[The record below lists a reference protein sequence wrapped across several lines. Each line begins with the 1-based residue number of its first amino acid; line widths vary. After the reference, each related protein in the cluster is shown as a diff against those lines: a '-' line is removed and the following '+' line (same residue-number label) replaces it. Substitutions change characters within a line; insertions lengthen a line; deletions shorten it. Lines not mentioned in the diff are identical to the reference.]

1 MLWRLRLNGFRIL
14 VAGVRFMRNGMIK
27 TTIREIKG
35 SLGRYM
41 AILAIVMLGVGL
53 FMGLK
58 ATTPAMI
65 VTENDYLEEQDF
77 FDFRLLSSVGFDREA
92 VQEVAAFTEIAD
104 AEGAISIDA
113 LCAFGEGNE
122 SVYKIH
128 TVPEKIN
135 RVVVTAGR
143 MPEAA
148 DECVLDAAL
157 YGEDMIGSRIT
168 VTDSNEEDTLDM
180 FQERT
185 FTAVGIVRSPYYINF
200 ERGTTS
206 IGDGKIT
213 AFLYVPQEAFACD
226 YLTEIYA
233 ATKLKYKVYT
243 DEYDAYI
250 EGLQGKVEKTVH
262 ELTVDRYERVIAEA
276 QEKIEDAQTELNDK
290 KAEARE
296 ELDDA
301 WQKILDGEQEIADGE
316 QELIDGEQKIV
327 DGEQEIV
334 DGEQELIDGEQE
346 IVDGEREIAEKEPE
360 LLDAEKEVSY
370 HEWEVFAN
378 GQELLIARDKL
389 EQGRRELEEKERLL
403 HEQEAQ
409 VLEQEAELLEQEAQ
423 LQAQLE
429 ALPGQKEE
437 LEQKEAEITSGLAQL
452 EQWYAYALSQATD
465 EESKNALT
473 AEYEQK
479 KAELTAAL
487 VQISSMKAEIEKG
500 ISQLKDGLAQIRA
513 GLALIQAGKGGF
525 EEGKRQITEAREKI
539 AFQEQQLL
547 EAEAELKS
555 AEEQVAQARK
565 ELEEGKAEL
574 AQAKADLEEGRADLE
589 QGRKDLAQ
597 ARRDL
602 ADAKVDLEEGRADLE
617 EGKSE
622 LADARIEYADA
633 EKEFEDEVADAQRKI
648 DDARK
653 ELADIGEPDDYVLT
667 RDTNIGYACYE
678 SDSSIV
684 AAIANVFPVFFFLVA
699 ALICMTTMNRMVEEQ
714 RTQIGVLKALGY
726 GNAAIM
732 SKYLFY
738 AGSAAVVGAI
748 LGCVGGTWLF
758 PRVIW
763 MGYGIMYSMGDIQY
777 YFDVPMALLSLA
789 AALLCSMGTAYF
801 SCRHELQGV
810 PAGLIRPKSPKSGKR
825 IFLEKIPF
833 VWGRMKFLHKVSI
846 RNIVRYK
853 KRFFMMILGISGCTA
868 LLLTGFGVKD
878 SVTNVADM
886 QYDEVQIYDI
896 GITFSERI
904 QDKDREEIA
913 QKSGDMLALSAY
925 HCEESVELEFGGRIK
940 SIYLEVP
947 EDAEE
952 MGIFLNLHTSEGEPL
967 SYPGKGEAVLTEKVA
982 RNMGI
987 RVGDQVV
994 FRDNDRHSFT
1004 VRISGLCENFVY
1016 NYIYINKETYTEQK
1030 GIEPEYKGVYTVVQ
1044 DGVDVHEAAAIL
1056 SDMENVLTVSVTAD
1070 MRQRIATMMES
1081 MDYIVFLIV
1090 ACAGSLAF
1098 IVLYNLTNIN
1108 ITERIREIATIKVLG
1123 FYARETADY
1132 VFRENLV
1139 LTGMGAVVGL
1149 GLGKWLHS
1157 FVMYEINIDM
1167 ISFKTIIALPSYVWS
1182 LLLTFIFAMLVNGV
1196 MYFKL
1201 EKINMAESLKSIE

>member
-1 MLWRLRLNGFRIL
+1 MS
-14 VAGVRFMRNGMIK
+14 NGMIK

-65 VTENDYLEEQDF
+65 VTENDYLAEQDF
-77 FDFRLLSSVGFDREA
+77 FDFRLLSTVGFDEEA
-92 VQEVAAFTEIAD
+92 VSEVAALNEIAD
-104 AEGAISIDA
+104 VEGAISIDA

-122 SVYKIH
+122 SVYKMH
-128 TVPEKIN
+128 TVPDKIN
-135 RVVVTAGR
+135 RVVLTAGR
-143 MPEAA
+143 MPESA

-157 YGEDMIGSRIT
+157 YGEDVIGSRIT
-168 VTDSNEEDTLDM
+168 VTDSNEEDTLEM
-180 FQERT
+180 FRERT

-213 AFLYVPQEAFACD
+213 AFLYVPKEAFDCD

-233 ATKLKYKVYT
+233 TTKLKYKVYT
-243 DEYDAYI
+243 DEYEDYI
-250 EGLQGKVEKTVH
+250 DGLQGKMEDTAH

-276 QEKIEDAQTELNDK
+276 QEKIADAQTELDDK
-290 KAEARE
+290 KAEARI

-301 WQKILDGEQEIADGE
+301 WQKILDGEQDLADGEQEIADAEKKIADGEQEIADGE
-316 QELIDGEQKIV
+316 QELIDGEQ
-327 DGEQEIV
+327 EIA
-334 DGEQELIDGEQE
+334 
-346 IVDGEREIAEKEPE
+346 DGEREIAEKEPE
-360 LLDAEKEVSY
+360 LLDAEEEVSF

-389 EQGRRELEEKERLL
+389 EQGKRELEEKANLL
-403 HEQEAQ
+403 HEQEMQ
-409 VLEQEAELLEQEAQ
+409 VLGKEAELKEQEAQ
-423 LQAQLE
+423 LRAQLE
-429 ALPGQKEE
+429 ALPGQKAA
-437 LEQKEAEITSGLAQL
+437 LEQKEAEITSGLEQL
-452 EQWYAYALSQATD
+452 EQWYAYALSQAPD
-465 EESKNALT
+465 EESKNAVT
-473 AEYEQK
+473 AEYEQQ
-479 KAELTAAL
+479 KASLTAAQAQVL
-487 VQISSMKAEIEKG
+487 AMKAEIEKG
-500 ISQLKDGLAQIRA
+500 ISQLQGGISQIQA
-513 GLALIQAGKGGF
+513 GLVQIQAGKGEF
-525 EEGKRQITEAREKI
+525 EEGRRQIAEAREEI
-539 AFQEQQLL
+539 AFQEKLL
-547 EAEAELKS
+547 MEAEAELMS
-555 AEEQVAQARK
+555 AEEQVAQTRSELEDGKAKLAQAKLDLEEGRAELEQGK
-565 ELEEGKAEL
+565 IDLAQAKRDVADAKVELEEGKAEL
-574 AQAKADLEEGRADLE
+574 
-589 QGRKDLAQ
+589 
-597 ARRDL
+597 
-602 ADAKVDLEEGRADLE
+602 E
-617 EGKSE
+617 EGKTE

-633 EKEFEDEVADAQRKI
+633 EKEFEEEVADAQQKI
-648 DDARK
+648 DDARD
-653 ELADIGEPDDYVLT
+653 ELAKIEEPDDYVLT

-726 GNAAIM
+726 SNAAIM
-732 SKYLFY
+732 GKYLFY
-738 AGSAAVVGAI
+738 AGSAATVGAV
-748 LGCVGGTWLF
+748 LGCAVGTWLF

-777 YFDVPMALLSLA
+777 YFDIPMALLSLA
-789 AALLCSMGTAYF
+789 AALLCSMGAAYF

-810 PAGLIRPKSPKSGKR
+810 PAALIRPKSPKSGKR
-825 IFLEKIPF
+825 IFLERIPLI
-833 VWGRMKFLHKVSI
+833 WGRLKFLHKVSI

-896 GITFSERI
+896 GVTFSERV
-904 QDKDREEIA
+904 QEADREELSQRAGDLLA
-913 QKSGDMLALSAY
+913 QTAY
-925 HCEESVELEFGGRIK
+925 HYEESVELDFGGKIK

-947 EDAEE
+947 EDEAE
-952 MGIFLNLHTSEGEPL
+952 MGDFLNLHTSEGEQL
-967 SYPGKGEAVLTEKVA
+967 SYPGAGEAVLTEKTA
-982 RNMGI
+982 KNMGI
-987 RVGDQVV
+987 KVGDQVV
-994 FRDNDRHSFT
+994 FRDNDRNGFT
-1004 VRISGLCENFVY
+1004 VRISGLCENFVS
-1016 NYIYINKETYTEQK
+1016 NYIYINKETYIEQM
-1030 GIEPEYKGVYTVVQ
+1030 GMEPEYQGAYAVVRE
-1044 DGVDVHEAAAIL
+1044 GVDVHEAAAVL
-1056 SDMENVLTVSVTAD
+1056 SDMENVLAVSVTAD

-1157 FVMYEINIDM
+1157 FVMYKINIDM
-1167 ISFKTIIALPSYVWS
+1167 ISFKTMIAPVSYVWS
-1182 LLLTFIFAMLVNGV
+1182 LLLTFVFAMLVNGV

>member
-1 MLWRLRLNGFRIL
+1 MS
-14 VAGVRFMRNGMIK
+14 NGMIK

-65 VTENDYLEEQDF
+65 VTENDYLAEQDF
-77 FDFRLLSSVGFDREA
+77 FDFRLLSTVGFDEEA
-92 VQEVAAFTEIAD
+92 LSKVAALNEIAD
-104 AEGAISIDA
+104 VEGAISIDA

-122 SVYKIH
+122 SVYKMH
-128 TVPEKIN
+128 TVPDKIN
-135 RVVVTAGR
+135 RVVLTAGR
-143 MPEAA
+143 LPESA

-157 YGEDMIGSRIT
+157 YGEDVIGSRIT
-168 VTDSNEEDTLDM
+168 VTDSNEEDTLEM
-180 FQERT
+180 FRERT

-213 AFLYVPQEAFACD
+213 AFLYVPKEAFDCD

-233 ATKLKYKVYT
+233 TTKLKYKVYT
-243 DEYDAYI
+243 DEYEDYI
-250 EGLQGKVEKTVH
+250 DGLQGKMEDTVH

-276 QEKIEDAQTELNDK
+276 QEKIEDAQTELDDK
-290 KAEARE
+290 KAEARI

-301 WQKILDGEQEIADGE
+301 WQKILDGEQDLADGEQEIADAEKKIADGEQEIADGE
-316 QELIDGEQKIV
+316 QELIDGEQ
-327 DGEQEIV
+327 EIA
-334 DGEQELIDGEQE
+334 
-346 IVDGEREIAEKEPE
+346 DGEREIAEKEPE
-360 LLDAEKEVSY
+360 LLDAEEEVSF

-389 EQGRRELEEKERLL
+389 EQGKRELEEKANLL
-403 HEQEAQ
+403 HEQEMQ
-409 VLEQEAELLEQEAQ
+409 VLGKEAELKEQEAQ
-423 LQAQLE
+423 LRAQLE
-429 ALPGQKEE
+429 ALPGQKEA
-437 LEQKEAEITSGLAQL
+437 LEQKEAEITSGLEQL
-452 EQWYAYALSQATD
+452 EQWYAYALSQAPD
-465 EESKNALT
+465 EESKNAVT
-473 AEYEQK
+473 AEYEQQ
-479 KAELTAAL
+479 KASLTAAQTQVL
-487 VQISSMKAEIEKG
+487 AMKAEIEKG
-500 ISQLKDGLAQIRA
+500 ISQLQGGISQIQA
-513 GLALIQAGKGGF
+513 GLVQIQAGKGEF
-525 EEGKRQITEAREKI
+525 EEGRRQIAEAREEI
-539 AFQEQQLL
+539 AFQEKLL
-547 EAEAELKS
+547 MEAEAELMS
-555 AEEQVAQARK
+555 AEEQVAQARSELEDGK
-565 ELEEGKAEL
+565 AKLAQAKLDLEDGRAELEQGKIDLAQAKRDVADAKVELEEGKVE
-574 AQAKADLEEGRADLE
+574 
-589 QGRKDLAQ
+589 
-597 ARRDL
+597 
-602 ADAKVDLEEGRADLE
+602 LE
-617 EGKSE
+617 EGKVE

-633 EKEFEDEVADAQRKI
+633 EKEFEEEVADAQQKI
-648 DDARK
+648 DDARD
-653 ELADIGEPDDYVLT
+653 ELAKIGEPDDYVLT

-726 GNAAIM
+726 SNAAIM
-732 SKYLFY
+732 GKYLFY
-738 AGSAAVVGAI
+738 AGSAATVGAV
-748 LGCVGGTWLF
+748 LGCAVGTWLF

-777 YFDVPMALLSLA
+777 YFDIPMALLSLA
-789 AALLCSMGTAYF
+789 AALLCSMGAAYF

-810 PAGLIRPKSPKSGKR
+810 PAALIRPKSPKSGKR
-825 IFLEKIPF
+825 IFLERIPLI
-833 VWGRMKFLHKVSI
+833 WGRLKFLHKVSI

-886 QYDEVQIYDI
+886 QYDEVQVYDI
-896 GITFSERI
+896 GVTFSERV
-904 QDKDREEIA
+904 QEADREEMSQKAGDLLA
-913 QKSGDMLALSAY
+913 QTAY
-925 HCEESVELEFGGRIK
+925 HYEESVELDFGGKIK
-940 SIYLEVP
+940 SIYMEVP
-947 EDAEE
+947 EDEAE
-952 MGIFLNLHTSEGEPL
+952 MGDFLNLHTSEGEQL
-967 SYPGKGEAVLTEKVA
+967 SYPGAGEAVLTEKAA

-987 RVGDQVV
+987 KVGDQVV
-994 FRDNDRHSFT
+994 FRDNDRNGFT
-1004 VRISGLCENFVY
+1004 VRISGLCENFVS
-1016 NYIYINKETYTEQK
+1016 NYIYINKETYIEQL
-1030 GIEPEYKGVYTVVQ
+1030 GMEPEYQGAYAVVRE
-1044 DGVDVHEAAAIL
+1044 GVDVHEAAAVL
-1056 SDMENVLTVSVTAD
+1056 SDMENVLAVSVTAD

-1157 FVMYEINIDM
+1157 FVMYKINIDM
-1167 ISFKTIIALPSYVWS
+1167 ISFKTMITPVSYVWS
-1182 LLLTFIFAMLVNGV
+1182 LLLTFVFAMLVNGV

>member
-1 MLWRLRLNGFRIL
+1 MS
-14 VAGVRFMRNGMIK
+14 NGMIK

-65 VTENDYLEEQDF
+65 VTENDYLAEQDF
-77 FDFRLLSSVGFDREA
+77 FDFRLLSTVGFDEEA
-92 VQEVAAFTEIAD
+92 VSEVAALNEIAD
-104 AEGAISIDA
+104 VEGAISIDA

-122 SVYKIH
+122 SVYKMH
-128 TVPEKIN
+128 TVPDKIN
-135 RVVVTAGR
+135 RVVLTAGR
-143 MPEAA
+143 MPESA

-157 YGEDMIGSRIT
+157 YGEDVIGSRIT
-168 VTDSNEEDTLDM
+168 VTDSNEEDTLEM
-180 FQERT
+180 FRERT

-213 AFLYVPQEAFACD
+213 AFLYVPKEAFDCD

-233 ATKLKYKVYT
+233 TTKLKYKVYT
-243 DEYDAYI
+243 DEYEDYI
-250 EGLQGKVEKTVH
+250 DGLQGKMEDTAH

-276 QEKIEDAQTELNDK
+276 QEKIEDAQTELDDK
-290 KAEARE
+290 KAEARI

-301 WQKILDGEQEIADGE
+301 WQKILDGEQDLADGEQEIADAEKKIADGEQEIADGE
-316 QELIDGEQKIV
+316 QELIDGEQ
-327 DGEQEIV
+327 EIA
-334 DGEQELIDGEQE
+334 
-346 IVDGEREIAEKEPE
+346 DGEREIAEKEPE
-360 LLDAEKEVSY
+360 LLDAEEEVSF

-389 EQGRRELEEKERLL
+389 EQGKRELEEKANLL
-403 HEQEAQ
+403 HEQEMQ
-409 VLEQEAELLEQEAQ
+409 VLGKEAELKEQEAQ
-423 LQAQLE
+423 LRAQLE
-429 ALPGQKEE
+429 ALPGQKAA
-437 LEQKEAEITSGLAQL
+437 LEQKEAEITSGLEQL
-452 EQWYAYALSQATD
+452 EQWYAYALSQAPD
-465 EESKNALT
+465 EESKNAVT
-473 AEYEQK
+473 AEYEQQ
-479 KAELTAAL
+479 KASLTAAQTQVL
-487 VQISSMKAEIEKG
+487 AMKAEIEKG
-500 ISQLKDGLAQIRA
+500 ISQLQGGISQIQA
-513 GLALIQAGKGGF
+513 GLVQIQAGKGEF
-525 EEGKRQITEAREKI
+525 EEGRRQIAEAREEI
-539 AFQEQQLL
+539 AFQEKLL
-547 EAEAELKS
+547 MEAEAELMS
-555 AEEQVAQARK
+555 AEEQVAQARSELEDGK
-565 ELEEGKAEL
+565 AKLAQAKLDLEEGRAELEQGKIDLAQAKRDVADVKVELEDGKAELEEGKA
-574 AQAKADLEEGRADLE
+574 
-589 QGRKDLAQ
+589 
-597 ARRDL
+597 
-602 ADAKVDLEEGRADLE
+602 
-617 EGKSE
+617 E

-633 EKEFEDEVADAQRKI
+633 EKEFEEEVADAQQKI
-648 DDARK
+648 DDARD
-653 ELADIGEPDDYVLT
+653 ELAKIEEPDDYVLT

-726 GNAAIM
+726 SNAAIM
-732 SKYLFY
+732 GKYLYY
-738 AGSAAVVGAI
+738 AGSAATVGAV
-748 LGCVGGTWLF
+748 LGCAVGTWLF

-777 YFDVPMALLSLA
+777 YFDIPMALLSLA
-789 AALLCSMGTAYF
+789 AALLCSMGAAYF

-810 PAGLIRPKSPKSGKR
+810 PAALIRPKSPKSGKR
-825 IFLEKIPF
+825 IFLERIPLI
-833 VWGRMKFLHKVSI
+833 WGRLKFLHKVSI

-896 GITFSERI
+896 GVTFSERV
-904 QDKDREEIA
+904 QEADREELSQKAGDLLA
-913 QKSGDMLALSAY
+913 QTAY
-925 HCEESVELEFGGRIK
+925 HYEESVELDFGGKIK

-947 EDAEE
+947 EDEAE
-952 MGIFLNLHTSEGEPL
+952 MGDFLNLHTSEGEQI
-967 SYPGKGEAVLTEKVA
+967 SYPGAGEAVLTEKTA
-982 RNMGI
+982 KNMGI
-987 RVGDQVV
+987 KVGDQVV
-994 FRDNDRHSFT
+994 FRDNDRNGFT
-1004 VRISGLCENFVY
+1004 VRISGLCENFVS
-1016 NYIYINKETYTEQK
+1016 NYIYINKETYIEQM
-1030 GIEPEYKGVYTVVQ
+1030 GMEPDYQGAYAVVRE
-1044 DGVDVHEAAAIL
+1044 GVDVHEAAAVL
-1056 SDMENVLTVSVTAD
+1056 SDMENVLAVSVTAD

-1157 FVMYEINIDM
+1157 FVMYKINIDM
-1167 ISFKTIIALPSYVWS
+1167 ISFKTMIAPVSYVWS
-1182 LLLTFIFAMLVNGV
+1182 LLLTFVFAMLVNGV

>member
-1 MLWRLRLNGFRIL
+1 MS
-14 VAGVRFMRNGMIK
+14 NGMFK

-58 ATTPAMI
+58 TTTPAMI
-65 VTENDYLEEQDF
+65 ITENDYLAEQDF
-77 FDFRLLSSVGFDREA
+77 FDFRLLSTVGFDEEA
-92 VQEVAAFTEIAD
+92 VSEVVSLNEIAD
-104 AEGAISIDA
+104 AEGAVSVDV
-113 LCAFGEGNE
+113 LCSFGEGNE

-148 DECVLDAAL
+148 DECLLDAAL
-157 YGEDMIGSRIT
+157 YGEEALGSQIT
-168 VTDSNEEDTLDM
+168 VTDSNEEDTLEM
-180 FQERT
+180 FRERT

-213 AFLYVPQEAFACD
+213 AFLYVQEEAFDCD

-233 ATKLKYKVYT
+233 TTKLKYKVYT
-243 DEYDAYI
+243 DEYEDYI
-250 EGLQGKVEKTVH
+250 DGLQGKIEDIAH
-262 ELTVDRYERVIAEA
+262 DLTVKRYERVIVEA
-276 QEKIEDAQTELNDK
+276 QDKIEEAQTELDDK
-290 KAEARE
+290 RTEARE

-301 WQKILDGEQEIADGE
+301 WQKTLDGEQELADGEQEILDAEKKIADGEQEIADGE
-316 QELIDGEQKIV
+316 QELIDGEQEIA
-327 DGEQEIV
+327 DGEK
-334 DGEQELIDGEQE
+334 
-346 IVDGEREIAEKEPE
+346 EIAEKEPE
-360 LLDAEKEVSY
+360 LLDAEKEVSL
-370 HEWEVFAN
+370 HEWEIFAN

-389 EQGRRELEEKERLL
+389 EQGKRELEEKSAKL

-409 VLEQEAELLEQEAQ
+409 VLEKEAELKEKEAQ
-423 LQAQLE
+423 LRVQLE

-437 LEQKEAEITSGLAQL
+437 LEKKEAEITSGLEQL
-452 EQWYAYALSQATD
+452 EQWYAYALSQAPD
-465 EESKNALT
+465 EESRNAVT

-487 VQISSMKAEIEKG
+487 AQISSMKAELEQGIE
-500 ISQLKDGLAQIRA
+500 QLQSGLAQIQA
-513 GLALIQAGKGGF
+513 GLAQIQVGKGEF
-525 EEGKRQITEAREKI
+525 EEGKRQITEAMEEI
-539 AFQEQQLL
+539 AFQEQLLL
-547 EAEAELKS
+547 EAEAELMS
-555 AEEQVAQARK
+555 AEEQVKQARN
-565 ELEEGKAEL
+565 ELEDGKAKL
-574 AQAKADLEEGRADLE
+574 AQAKLDLEEGRAELE
-589 QGRKDLAQ
+589 QGRLDLAQ
-597 ARRDL
+597 ARRDV
-602 ADAKVDLEEGRADLE
+602 ADAKVELAEGKEDLE
-617 EGKSE
+617 EGKAE

-633 EKEFEDEVADAQRKI
+633 ENEFEEEVADAQRKI

-653 ELADIGEPDDYVLT
+653 ELAKIGEPDDYVLT

-732 SKYLFY
+732 GKYLFY
-738 AGSAAVVGAI
+738 AGSAAAVGAVF
-748 LGCVGGTWLF
+748 GCVVGTWLF

-777 YFDVPMALLSLA
+777 YFDIPMALLSLT
-789 AALLCSMGTAYF
+789 AALLCSMGAAYF

-810 PAGLIRPKSPKSGKR
+810 PAGLIRPKSPRSGKR
-825 IFLEKIPF
+825 IFLERIPLI
-833 VWGRMKFLHKVSI
+833 WSRLKFLHKVSI
-846 RNIVRYK
+846 RNIIRYK

-868 LLLTGFGVKD
+868 LLLTGFGIKD

-886 QYDEVQIYDI
+886 QYGEVQTYDI
-896 GITFSERI
+896 GITYSDRI
-904 QDKDREEIA
+904 QDSDREEMLQKAGDLLA
-913 QKSGDMLALSAY
+913 QTTY
-925 HCEESVELEFGGRIK
+925 HHEESVELEFGGKVK

-947 EDAEE
+947 EDVEE
-952 MGIFLNLHTSEGEPL
+952 MGTFLNLHTTAGE
-967 SYPGKGEAVLTEKVA
+967 SIAYPGEGEAVLTEKVA
-982 RNMGI
+982 KNLGI

-994 FRDNDRHSFT
+994 FRDNDRNSFT
-1004 VRISGLCENFVY
+1004 VRIAGLCENFVY
-1016 NYIYINKETYTEQK
+1016 NYIYVNKETYTGQM
-1030 GIEPEYKGVYTVVQ
+1030 GVEPEYKSAYTLVQ
-1044 DGVDVHEAAAIL
+1044 DGVDVHEAAAVL
-1056 SDMENVLTVSVTAD
+1056 SDMDNVLAVSVTVD

-1081 MDYIVFLIV
+1081 MDYIVFLII
-1090 ACAGSLAF
+1090 ACAGCLAF

-1139 LTGMGAVVGL
+1139 LTAMGAVVGL
-1149 GLGKWLHS
+1149 ILGKGLHS

-1167 ISFKTIIALPSYVWS
+1167 ISFKTMVAPLSYLWS
-1182 LLLTFIFAMLVNGV
+1182 LLLTFVFAMLVNGV

>member
-1 MLWRLRLNGFRIL
+1 MS
-14 VAGVRFMRNGMIK
+14 NGMIK

-65 VTENDYLEEQDF
+65 VTENDYLAEQDF
-77 FDFRLLSSVGFDREA
+77 FDFRLLSTVGFDEEA
-92 VQEVAAFTEIAD
+92 VSEVAALNEIAD
-104 AEGAISIDA
+104 VEGAISIDA
-113 LCAFGEGNE
+113 LCAFGEGTE
-122 SVYKIH
+122 SFYQMH
-128 TVPEKIN
+128 TVPDKIN
-135 RVVVTAGR
+135 RVVLTAGR
-143 MPEAA
+143 MPESA

-157 YGEDMIGSRIT
+157 YGEDVIGSRIT
-168 VTDSNEEDTLDM
+168 VTDSNEEDTLEM
-180 FQERT
+180 FRERT

-213 AFLYVPQEAFACD
+213 AFLYVPKEAFDCD

-233 ATKLKYKVYT
+233 TTKLKYKVYT
-243 DEYDAYI
+243 DEYEDYI
-250 EGLQGKVEKTVH
+250 DGLQGKMEDTAH

-276 QEKIEDAQTELNDK
+276 QEKIADAQTELDDK
-290 KAEARE
+290 KAEARI

-301 WQKILDGEQEIADGE
+301 WQKILDGEQDLADGEQEIADAEKKIADGEQEIADGE
-316 QELIDGEQKIV
+316 QELIDGEQ
-327 DGEQEIV
+327 EIA
-334 DGEQELIDGEQE
+334 
-346 IVDGEREIAEKEPE
+346 DGEREIAEKEPE
-360 LLDAEKEVSY
+360 LLDAEEEVSF

-389 EQGRRELEEKERLL
+389 EQGKRELEEKANLL
-403 HEQEAQ
+403 HEQEMQ
-409 VLEQEAELLEQEAQ
+409 VLGKEAELKEQEAQ
-423 LQAQLE
+423 LRAQLE
-429 ALPGQKEE
+429 ALPGQKAA
-437 LEQKEAEITSGLAQL
+437 LEQKEAEITSGLEQL
-452 EQWYAYALSQATD
+452 EQWYAYALSQAPD
-465 EESKNALT
+465 EESKNAVT
-473 AEYEQK
+473 AEYEQQ
-479 KAELTAAL
+479 KASLTAAQAQVL
-487 VQISSMKAEIEKG
+487 AMKAEIEKG
-500 ISQLKDGLAQIRA
+500 ISQLQGGISQIQA
-513 GLALIQAGKGGF
+513 GLVQIQAGKGEF
-525 EEGKRQITEAREKI
+525 EEGRRQIAEAREEI
-539 AFQEQQLL
+539 AFQEKLL
-547 EAEAELKS
+547 MEAEAELMS
-555 AEEQVAQARK
+555 AEEQVAQTRSELEDGKAKLAQAKLDLEEGRAELEQGK
-565 ELEEGKAEL
+565 IDLAQAKRDVADAKVELEEGKAEL
-574 AQAKADLEEGRADLE
+574 
-589 QGRKDLAQ
+589 
-597 ARRDL
+597 
-602 ADAKVDLEEGRADLE
+602 E
-617 EGKSE
+617 EGKTE

-633 EKEFEDEVADAQRKI
+633 EKEFEEEVADAQQKI
-648 DDARK
+648 DDARD
-653 ELADIGEPDDYVLT
+653 ELAKIEEPDDYVLT

-726 GNAAIM
+726 SNAAIM
-732 SKYLFY
+732 GKYLFY
-738 AGSAAVVGAI
+738 AGSAATVGAV
-748 LGCVGGTWLF
+748 LGCAVGTWLF

-777 YFDVPMALLSLA
+777 YFDIPMALLSLA
-789 AALLCSMGTAYF
+789 AALLCSMGAAYF

-810 PAGLIRPKSPKSGKR
+810 PAALIRPKSPKSGKR
-825 IFLEKIPF
+825 IFLERIPLI
-833 VWGRMKFLHKVSI
+833 WGRLKFLHKVSI

-896 GITFSERI
+896 GVTFSERV
-904 QDKDREEIA
+904 QEADREELSQRAGDLLA
-913 QKSGDMLALSAY
+913 QTAY
-925 HCEESVELEFGGRIK
+925 HYEESVELDFGGKIK

-947 EDAEE
+947 EDEAE
-952 MGIFLNLHTSEGEPL
+952 MGDFLNLHTSEGEQL
-967 SYPGKGEAVLTEKVA
+967 SYPGAGEAVLTEKTA
-982 RNMGI
+982 KNMGI
-987 RVGDQVV
+987 KVGDQVV
-994 FRDNDRHSFT
+994 FRDNDRNGFT
-1004 VRISGLCENFVY
+1004 VRISGLCENFVS
-1016 NYIYINKETYTEQK
+1016 NYIYINKETYIEQM
-1030 GIEPEYKGVYTVVQ
+1030 GMEPEYQGAYAVVRE
-1044 DGVDVHEAAAIL
+1044 GVDVHEAAAVL
-1056 SDMENVLTVSVTAD
+1056 SDMENVLAVSVTAD

-1157 FVMYEINIDM
+1157 FVMYKINIDM
-1167 ISFKTIIALPSYVWS
+1167 ISFKTMIAPVSYVWS
-1182 LLLTFIFAMLVNGV
+1182 LLLTFVFAMLVNGV

>member
-1 MLWRLRLNGFRIL
+1 MS
-14 VAGVRFMRNGMIK
+14 NGMIK

-65 VTENDYLEEQDF
+65 VTENDYLAEQDF
-77 FDFRLLSSVGFDREA
+77 FDFRLLSTVGFDEEA
-92 VQEVAAFTEIAD
+92 VSEVAALNEIAD
-104 AEGAISIDA
+104 VEGAISIDA

-122 SVYKIH
+122 SVYKMH
-128 TVPEKIN
+128 TVPDKIN
-135 RVVVTAGR
+135 RVVLTAGR
-143 MPEAA
+143 MPESA

-157 YGEDMIGSRIT
+157 YGEDVIGSRIT
-168 VTDSNEEDTLDM
+168 VTDSNEEDTLEM
-180 FQERT
+180 FRERT

-213 AFLYVPQEAFACD
+213 AFLYVPKEAFDCD

-233 ATKLKYKVYT
+233 TTKLKYKVYT
-243 DEYDAYI
+243 DEYEDYI
-250 EGLQGKVEKTVH
+250 DGLQGKMEDTAH

-276 QEKIEDAQTELNDK
+276 QEKIADAQTELDDK
-290 KAEARE
+290 KAEARI

-301 WQKILDGEQEIADGE
+301 WQKILDGEQDLADGEQEIADAEKKIADGEQEIADGE
-316 QELIDGEQKIV
+316 QELIDGEQ
-327 DGEQEIV
+327 EIA
-334 DGEQELIDGEQE
+334 
-346 IVDGEREIAEKEPE
+346 DGEREIAEKEPE
-360 LLDAEKEVSY
+360 LLDAEEEVSF

-389 EQGRRELEEKERLL
+389 EQGKRELEEKANLL
-403 HEQEAQ
+403 HEQEMQ
-409 VLEQEAELLEQEAQ
+409 VLGKEAELKEQEAQ
-423 LQAQLE
+423 LRAQLE
-429 ALPGQKEE
+429 ALPGQKAA
-437 LEQKEAEITSGLAQL
+437 LEQKEAEITSGLEQL
-452 EQWYAYALSQATD
+452 EQWYAYALSQAPD
-465 EESKNALT
+465 EESKNAVT
-473 AEYEQK
+473 AEYEQQ
-479 KAELTAAL
+479 KASLTAAQTQVL
-487 VQISSMKAEIEKG
+487 AMKAEIEKG
-500 ISQLKDGLAQIRA
+500 ISQLQGGISQIQA
-513 GLALIQAGKGGF
+513 GLVQIQAGKGEF
-525 EEGKRQITEAREKI
+525 EEGRRQIAEAREEI
-539 AFQEQQLL
+539 AFQEKLL
-547 EAEAELKS
+547 MEAEAELMS
-555 AEEQVAQARK
+555 AEEQVAQARSELEDGK
-565 ELEEGKAEL
+565 AKLAQAKLDLEEGRAELEQGKIDLAQAKRDVADAKVELEDGKAELEEGKA
-574 AQAKADLEEGRADLE
+574 
-589 QGRKDLAQ
+589 
-597 ARRDL
+597 
-602 ADAKVDLEEGRADLE
+602 
-617 EGKSE
+617 E

-633 EKEFEDEVADAQRKI
+633 EKEFEEEVADAQQKI
-648 DDARK
+648 DDARD
-653 ELADIGEPDDYVLT
+653 ELAKIEEPDDYVLT

-726 GNAAIM
+726 SNAAIM
-732 SKYLFY
+732 GKYLYY
-738 AGSAAVVGAI
+738 AGSAATVGAV
-748 LGCVGGTWLF
+748 LGCAVGTWLF
-758 PRVIW
+758 PCVIW

-777 YFDVPMALLSLA
+777 YFDIPMALLSLA
-789 AALLCSMGTAYF
+789 AALLCSMGAAYF

-810 PAGLIRPKSPKSGKR
+810 PAALIRPKSPKSGKR
-825 IFLEKIPF
+825 IFLERIPLI
-833 VWGRMKFLHKVSI
+833 WGRLKFLHKVSI

-896 GITFSERI
+896 GVTFSERV
-904 QDKDREEIA
+904 QEADREELSQRAGDLLA
-913 QKSGDMLALSAY
+913 QTAY
-925 HCEESVELEFGGRIK
+925 HYEESVELDFGGKIK

-947 EDAEE
+947 EDEAE
-952 MGIFLNLHTSEGEPL
+952 MGDFLNLHTSEGEQI
-967 SYPGKGEAVLTEKVA
+967 SYPGAGEAVLTEKTA

-987 RVGDQVV
+987 KVGDQVV
-994 FRDNDRHSFT
+994 FHDNDRNSFT
-1004 VRISGLCENFVY
+1004 VRIAGLCENFVY
-1016 NYIYINKETYTEQK
+1016 NYIYISKETYIGQR
-1030 GIEPEYKGVYTVVQ
+1030 GAVPEYKGAYTVVR
-1044 DGVDVHEAAAIL
+1044 DGVDVHEAAAVL
-1056 SDMENVLTVSVTAD
+1056 SDMDNVLAVFVTAD
-1070 MRQRIATMMES
+1070 MRQRIVTMMDS
-1081 MDYIVFLIV
+1081 MDYIVFLII
-1090 ACAGSLAF
+1090 ACAGCLAF

-1132 VFRENLV
+1132 VFRENLL

-1157 FVMYEINIDM
+1157 FVMYNINIDM
-1167 ISFKTIIALPSYVWS
+1167 ISFKTTIAPVSYVWS
-1182 LLLTFIFAMLVNGV
+1182 FLLTFVFAMLVNGV

>member
-1 MLWRLRLNGFRIL
+1 MS
-14 VAGVRFMRNGMIK
+14 NGMIK

-65 VTENDYLEEQDF
+65 VTENDYLAEQDF
-77 FDFRLLSSVGFDREA
+77 FDFRLLSTVGFDEEA
-92 VQEVAAFTEIAD
+92 VSEVAALNEIAD
-104 AEGAISIDA
+104 VEGAISIDA

-122 SVYKIH
+122 SVYKMH
-128 TVPEKIN
+128 TVPDKIN
-135 RVVVTAGR
+135 RVVLTAGR
-143 MPEAA
+143 LPESA

-157 YGEDMIGSRIT
+157 YGEDVIGSRIT
-168 VTDSNEEDTLDM
+168 VTDSNEEDTLEM
-180 FQERT
+180 FRERT

-213 AFLYVPQEAFACD
+213 AFLYVPKEAFDCD

-233 ATKLKYKVYT
+233 TTKLKYKVYT
-243 DEYDAYI
+243 DEYEDYI
-250 EGLQGKVEKTVH
+250 DGLQGKMEDTVH

-276 QEKIEDAQTELNDK
+276 QEKIEDAQTELDDK
-290 KAEARE
+290 KAEARI

-301 WQKILDGEQEIADGE
+301 WQKILDGEQDLADGEQEIADAEKKIADGEQEIADGE
-316 QELIDGEQKIV
+316 QELIDGEQ
-327 DGEQEIV
+327 EIA
-334 DGEQELIDGEQE
+334 
-346 IVDGEREIAEKEPE
+346 DGEREIAEKEPE
-360 LLDAEKEVSY
+360 LLDAEEEVSF

-389 EQGRRELEEKERLL
+389 EQGKRELEEKANLL
-403 HEQEAQ
+403 HEQEMQ
-409 VLEQEAELLEQEAQ
+409 VLGKEAELKEQEAQ
-423 LQAQLE
+423 LRAQLE
-429 ALPGQKEE
+429 ALPGQKEA
-437 LEQKEAEITSGLAQL
+437 LEQKEAEITSGLEQL
-452 EQWYAYALSQATD
+452 EQWYAYALSQAPD
-465 EESKNALT
+465 EESKNAVT
-473 AEYEQK
+473 AEYEQQ
-479 KAELTAAL
+479 KASLTAAQTQVL
-487 VQISSMKAEIEKG
+487 AMKAEIEKG
-500 ISQLKDGLAQIRA
+500 ISQLQGGISQIQA
-513 GLALIQAGKGGF
+513 GLVQIQAGKGEF
-525 EEGKRQITEAREKI
+525 EEGRRQIAEAREEI
-539 AFQEQQLL
+539 AFQEKLL
-547 EAEAELKS
+547 MEAEAELMS
-555 AEEQVAQARK
+555 AEEQVAQARSELEDGK
-565 ELEEGKAEL
+565 AKLAQAKLDLEDGRAELEQGKIDLAQAKRDVADAKVELEEGKAEL
-574 AQAKADLEEGRADLE
+574 
-589 QGRKDLAQ
+589 
-597 ARRDL
+597 
-602 ADAKVDLEEGRADLE
+602 E
-617 EGKSE
+617 EGKVE

-633 EKEFEDEVADAQRKI
+633 EKEFEEEVADAQQKI
-648 DDARK
+648 DDARD
-653 ELADIGEPDDYVLT
+653 ELAKIGEPDDYVLT

-726 GNAAIM
+726 SNAAIM
-732 SKYLFY
+732 GKYLFY
-738 AGSAAVVGAI
+738 AGSAATVGAV
-748 LGCVGGTWLF
+748 LGCAVGTWLF

-777 YFDVPMALLSLA
+777 YFDIPMALLSLA
-789 AALLCSMGTAYF
+789 AALLCSMGAAYF

-810 PAGLIRPKSPKSGKR
+810 PAALIRPKSPKSGKR
-825 IFLEKIPF
+825 IFLERIPLI
-833 VWGRMKFLHKVSI
+833 WGRLKFLHKVSI

-886 QYDEVQIYDI
+886 QYDEVQVYDI
-896 GITFSERI
+896 GVTFSERV
-904 QDKDREEIA
+904 QEADREEMSQKAGDLLA
-913 QKSGDMLALSAY
+913 QTAY
-925 HCEESVELEFGGRIK
+925 HYEESVELDFGGQIK
-940 SIYLEVP
+940 SIYMEVP
-947 EDAEE
+947 EDEAE
-952 MGIFLNLHTSEGEPL
+952 MGDFLNLHTSEGEQL
-967 SYPGKGEAVLTEKVA
+967 SYPGAGEAVLTEKAA

-987 RVGDQVV
+987 KVGDQVV
-994 FRDNDRHSFT
+994 FRDNDRNGFT
-1004 VRISGLCENFVY
+1004 VRISGLCENFVS
-1016 NYIYINKETYTEQK
+1016 NYIYINKETYIEQL
-1030 GIEPEYKGVYTVVQ
+1030 GMEPEYQGAYAVVRE
-1044 DGVDVHEAAAIL
+1044 GVDVHEAAAVL
-1056 SDMENVLTVSVTAD
+1056 SDMENVLAVSVTAD

-1157 FVMYEINIDM
+1157 FVMYKINIDM
-1167 ISFKTIIALPSYVWS
+1167 ISFKTMITPVSYVWS
-1182 LLLTFIFAMLVNGV
+1182 LLLTFVFAMLVNGV